1 MQFFSKWRA
10 SQDEE
15 ERESSQAFQD
25 DGFPVPD
32 AHTAPAEQ
40 HHPDLDSAR
49 TSTSGEDV
57 DSGSS
62 PDVPLAGAGRPRR
75 VSFEEDGPAAAPV
88 VRKANAVVRSQ
99 NWRWLLQQ
107 EELKS
112 LAELSAPSSSAPRTA
127 AEKNEV
133 RRRAAEELDLSSVK
147 REELYLLSA
156 EVRVRVMVRVRARVR
171 VSPKRE
177 ELYLLSAE
185 ELSALT
191 LTLTLI
197 LTLTRTLTPTLT
209 LTQTRTPTPTPTAT
223 PKPDQE
229 LGALDE
235 LAYGGE
241 VLQPAL
247 QP

>member
-25 DGFPVPD
+25 DGSPVPD

-62 PDVPLAGAGRPRR
+62 PDVPLAGRPRR
-75 VSFEEDGPAAAPV
+75 VSFEEDALAAAPV

-156 EVRVRVMVRVRARVR
+156 E
-171 VSPKRE
+171 
-177 ELYLLSAE
+177 
-185 ELSALT
+185 
-191 LTLTLI
+191 
-197 LTLTRTLTPTLT
+197 
-209 LTQTRTPTPTPTAT
+209 
-223 PKPDQE
+223 E

-241 VLQPAL
+241 VLQTAL

>member
-156 EVRVRVMVRVRARVR
+156 E
-171 VSPKRE
+171 
-177 ELYLLSAE
+177 
-185 ELSALT
+185 
-191 LTLTLI
+191 
-197 LTLTRTLTPTLT
+197 
-209 LTQTRTPTPTPTAT
+209 
-223 PKPDQE
+223 E

-241 VLQPAL
+241 VLQTAFKLEHEAKEVAAL
-247 QP
+247 ERSTRGDFELATLLQQLEEVRARLRLRLRVRGCHAAAAAGGG